1 MLSFYENYKKFILP
15 AILAVIYCLFITL
28 TWGKWGNIIADCFRE
43 MIIPQALNEGK
54 ILYSD
59 ITCLY
64 PPLAYQLNALLFRF
78 FGNSLNVLYISG
90 ITCSSIILCLLYK
103 LTQNHSSHETAFVTV
118 LSAMG
123 IFTFRILPLNFASW
137 FFPYSYS
144 FLYSFT
150 ACFAAFY
157 FYILF
162 FDKQNEKYL
171 YLSALMT
178 GLSVAFKPDF
188 LIFGIL
194 PLISALKSKNLRK
207 IFISLTCLVLPFCAT
222 FILWFLSGG
231 SFEIL
236 AQQKDFLVNF
246 AKTPSVLLFN
256 KLLLVQTIN
265 KYTINVLSFSAIN
278 FLIQIGVIT
287 FFSVITVFI
296 TTKIKN
302 LILKNIFILLSF
314 FTGYITIFKNIAI
327 SHLKINVHTNLVFLP
342 YFIFAAT
349 IIFLFLKNKSKN
361 YTDKD
366 KFYLLTAVSAF
377 LISYRILAALFISYI
392 GNFIAVL
399 YWLTFV
405 FLLLEILP
413 EYCSKLRTN
422 LYKKTVSVILLIYSL
437 TYSILYLSTAANMQS
452 KIKSEK
458 GVYYGGIRTAA
469 FRQAIDYVN
478 KNIPPEKSV
487 LVVDEGTVIN
497 YFTDRKTNLKYYA
510 LIPHYIDT
518 FGEDKIITDLDRNK
532 PDYIFITNNDYIFI
546 GKFGQ
551 NYAKN
556 IMNYIYSKYE
566 ATETF
571 KSADNFKITVMKLKN

>member
-1 MLSFYENYKKFILP
+1 M
-15 AILAVIYCLFITL
+15 
-28 TWGKWGNIIADCFRE
+28 
-43 MIIPQALNEGK
+43 
-54 ILYSD
+54 
-59 ITCLY
+59 
-64 PPLAYQLNALLFRF
+64 
-78 FGNSLNVLYISG
+78 
-90 ITCSSIILCLLYK
+90 
-103 LTQNHSSHETAFVTV
+103 
-118 LSAMG
+118 
-123 IFTFRILPLNFASW
+123 
-137 FFPYSYS
+137 
-144 FLYSFT
+144 
-150 ACFAAFY
+150 
-157 FYILF
+157 
-162 FDKQNEKYL
+162 
-171 YLSALMT
+171 
-178 GLSVAFKPDF
+178 
-188 LIFGIL
+188 
-194 PLISALKSKNLRK
+194 
-207 IFISLTCLVLPFCAT
+207 
-222 FILWFLSGG
+222 
-231 SFEIL
+231 
-236 AQQKDFLVNF
+236 
-246 AKTPSVLLFN
+246 
-256 KLLLVQTIN
+256 
-265 KYTINVLSFSAIN
+265 
-278 FLIQIGVIT
+278 
-287 FFSVITVFI
+287 
-296 TTKIKN
+296 
-302 LILKNIFILLSF
+302 
-314 FTGYITIFKNIAI
+314 
-327 SHLKINVHTNLVFLP
+327 HTNLVFLP

-366 KFYLLTAVSAF
+366 KFYLLTSVSAF

-437 TYSILYLSTAANMQS
+437 TYSILYLSNAANMQN
-452 KIKSEK
+452 KIESEK
-458 GVYYGGIRTAA
+458 GVYYRGIKTAA
-469 FRQAIDYVN
+469 FRQATDYVN

-518 FGEDKIITDLDRNK
+518 FGEDKIITDLDQNK

-571 KSADNFKITVMKLKN
+571 KSADNFKITVMKLKI